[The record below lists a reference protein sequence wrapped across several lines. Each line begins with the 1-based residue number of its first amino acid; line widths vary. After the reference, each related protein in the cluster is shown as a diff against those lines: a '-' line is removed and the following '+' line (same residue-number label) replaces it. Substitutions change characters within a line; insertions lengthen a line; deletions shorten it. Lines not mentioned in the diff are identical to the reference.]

1 MKRDWRDALW
11 LKLQGILEGMGAGCP
26 GEVGEVASGQ
36 CGRKMRRIAD
46 LDLLRNI
53 NNTYGHLAGDAV
65 LETVGAIIRG
75 AVREYDIAARFGGE
89 EFIAIVPGGLES
101 VSKIAERV
109 RSGFEV
115 AGATIG
121 THTVGATV
129 SIAPLYPTT
138 PSRQLTRWLHV
149 RTPLSIVPS
158 TTDEI
163 GYRSPKKKWRVSELD
178 SSPPRAARAQ
188 WGRARLPV
196 CSNTRRPSDTLIQAK
211 QSNHGRCNLSFTLSA
226 V

>member
-1 MKRDWRDALW
+1 MSTTSS
-11 LKLQGILEGMGAGCP
+11 AGS
-26 GEVGEVASGQ
+26 V
-36 CGRKMRRIAD
+36 
-46 LDLLRNI
+46 
-53 NNTYGHLAGDAV
+53 
-65 LETVGAIIRG
+65 
-75 AVREYDIAARFGGE
+75 GE

-129 SIAPLYPTT
+129 SIGAAISYDPVTAIDPLVARADAALYRAKHDGRNRLQVAEEEMA
-138 PSRQLTRWLHV
+138 SEQAQL
-149 RTPLSIVPS
+149 IA
-158 TTDEI
+158 
-163 GYRSPKKKWRVSELD
+163 
-178 SSPPRAARAQ
+178 AARAQ

-196 CSNTRRPSDTLIQAK
+196 CRNTRRPSDTLIQAK